1 MPIVVLDQII
11 DGKYQIVRML
21 GQGGMGTVYE
31 AKHTETARR
40 VALKVIGGGLVNKSA
55 DTAARFKREAK
66 AAGALETQH
75 AIQVLDAGSDPIT
88 HDPYIVMELL
98 NGEDLKQLIHRVGP
112 LAPELAL
119 RIAGQACVGLQV
131 AHDAGIIHRDIKSA
145 NLFLARRETDE
156 IVVKIVD
163 FGIAKI
169 VEEHAAAP
177 GDKANL
183 TSTGSLVGSP
193 RYVSPEQAKGTRDVG
208 VRSDLW
214 SLGVVLYEL
223 LTGTTP
229 HAEIDGVFM
238 IMTAI
243 CSTPAPPVQERAPWV
258 PAEIAELTHKLLEID
273 PAKRFASASATLKAI
288 RALLPGGLSI
298 DAGMIGPLPTGAR
311 ESVVPSVPG
320 RSTRIRG
327 DGQGDSE
334 TALNVITRSR
344 IPSTRSR
351 RWSAALFVAALAGGA
366 LTAYGLSRRA
376 APPSAAVEDTLSPSS
391 RSSSPEPTGQPVSA
405 PPPEEQHARLLI
417 EPADATVEID
427 GHPVSVK
434 DGAAEL
440 SGVIG
445 SVHHVR
451 VRKGTGETRLDVAL
465 TAQGV
470 VPPSVKVEAAPPPTA
485 PRPPIAVPARPPSV
499 QPSAPPSAQPSARPD
514 KPRELQPATKFE

>member
-1 MPIVVLDQII
+1 MAFFVLDQII

-40 VALKVIGGGLVNKSA
+40 VALKVIAGGLVNNSA

-66 AAGALETQH
+66 AAGAIETQH
-75 AIQVLDAGSDPIT
+75 VIQVLDAGSDPIT
-88 HDPYIVMELL
+88 QDPYIVMELL
-98 NGEDLKQLIHRVGP
+98 KGEDLKQLVQRVGP
-112 LAPELAL
+112 IAPELSL
-119 RIAGQACVGLQV
+119 RIVGQACVGLQV

-145 NLFLARRETDE
+145 NLFLAHRETEE

-169 VEEHAAAP
+169 VEEHAAAA

-229 HAEIDGVFM
+229 HAEIDSVFM

-243 CSTPAPPVQERAPWV
+243 CSTPAPPVQDRAPWV
-258 PAEIAELTHKLLEID
+258 PAEIAELTHKLLEIE
-273 PAKRFASASATLKAI
+273 PAKRFASAAATLKAI
-288 RALLPGGLSI
+288 RALLPGGLAI
-298 DAGMIGPLPTGAR
+298 DAGMIGPLPTGVR
-311 ESVVPSVPG
+311 GSVVPSASS
-320 RSTRIRG
+320 RSTRTG
-327 DGQGDSE
+327 AEGQGDSG
-334 TALNVITRSR
+334 TALNLITRSR
-344 IPSTRSR
+344 TSPTRSR
-351 RWSAALFVAALAGGA
+351 RWSAALVLAAVAGGA
-366 LTAYGLSRRA
+366 LSTYGLSRRA
-376 APPSAAVEDTLSPSS
+376 DQPYEAIATTVSPSS
-391 RSSSPEPTGQPVSA
+391 
-405 PPPEEQHARLLI
+405 PEEQHARLLV
-417 EPADATVEID
+417 EPADVTVEID

-434 DGAAEL
+434 DGAVDL

-445 SVHHVR
+445 SVRHVR
-451 VRKGTGETRLDVAL
+451 VTKGTGETRLDVAI
-465 TAQGV
+465 TALGL
-470 VPPSVKVEAAPPPTA
+470 VPPIVKLEAAPPATAPGPPTA
-485 PRPPIAVPARPPSV
+485 VPVRPLPAPR
-499 QPSAPPSAQPSARPD
+499 SAPPSAPRSALPSARPD
-514 KPRELQPATKFE
+514 EPRAPQPATKFE